1 MNLLTQHIE
10 ALIFCSEQSIS
21 LDEITASLEISFGW
35 EPSEAEML
43 ASIEEIRARYTADE
57 FAFELVEVSGGYVF
71 LTKKTFF
78 PTVSAL
84 IQHKA
89 KKKLSVAQMETLSII
104 AYKQPVTKSEV
115 EHIRGVNCDYAMQKL
130 LEKELIEISGKSEG
144 AGRPIL
150 YSTSRTFMDYFG
162 LRSVKDLP
170 QLKDLHME
178 QNEIGQAS
186 DLLDAGPG
194 FIAEPE
200 GAHAFPEVPEE
211 VQERAEV
218 IEDQQQN
225 LGEDEH
231 QPGIPEVIAASEEI
245 VIDEETNGAIS
256 KDEEEI
262 DSLPDRKT
270 IFIKNESAEFPGTEE
285 LKSDEEDQETFF
297 N

>member
-1 MNLLTQHIE
+1 MNLLNQHIE

-21 LDEITASLEISFGW
+21 LDEISASLEISFGW
-35 EPSEAEML
+35 EPSTNELLTA
-43 ASIEEIRARYTADE
+43 IEEIRNRYTSED
-57 FAFELVEVSGGYVF
+57 FSFELVEVSGGYVF

-89 KKKLSVAQMETLSII
+89 KRKLSVAQMETLSII

-162 LRSVKDLP
+162 LRTVKDLP

-186 DLLDAGPG
+186 ELSDTGPD
-194 FIAEPE
+194 FIAEPDS
-200 GAHAFPEVPEE
+200 AHGFPETSEDLRTAPPEE
-211 VQERAEV
+211 ITNE
-218 IEDQQQN
+218 
-225 LGEDEH
+225 
-231 QPGIPEVIAASEEI
+231 IPEPMVDESAPALESDLQFEI
-245 VIDEETNGAIS
+245 EGDQVSG
-256 KDEEEI
+256 
-262 DSLPDRKT
+262 LPDRKT
-270 IFIKNESAEFPGTEE
+270 IFLEHESDEIQNDVEWEKNEEDPEKFP
-285 LKSDEEDQETFF
+285 S
-297 N
+297 